1 MATGRQ
7 TNKNYFQ
14 KIRPF
19 NAGTTPDGISK
30 GEFDLAFQEDF
41 QTALGAPAL
50 SSFYIVNLD
59 LAMGTS
65 NSDGAEE
72 SLENWLA
79 SCGVMDSPSGVRR
92 YSLLA
97 TEAILPGT
105 AMSTLTEQGS
115 RQGITERF
123 ATQRAYNDIA
133 ITYYI
138 PSDYTSLRLFQ
149 EWINFMN
156 PLYYRAGFTGTG
168 ANDVRLTHGYT
179 SGYPNATDSNSFH
192 RFRYPNEYKKSLT
205 ITKFERNVGQTRSA
219 LKSFETTPEEERGKF
234 ATFREDANEQHELNK
249 KYGLFDPEAISYKF
263 INAFPTSIQ
272 DVALTYQN
280 STVLQVTVEF
290 AYDRYVIVTNQGD
303 IGEQDRSDPAN
314 ATVRGAQVGNQGEV
328 LSDGNNKANVKIAN
342 TAPAGQESGP
352 MASDMKLKEN
362 IIKVGNS
369 PSGINVYEWNYIGK
383 SQRYRGV
390 LAQELLESHPEAVT
404 MCPNGFLGVYYGK
417 IDVKM
422 EAVKPL

>member
-41 QTALGAPAL
+41 QTALGAPSL

-72 SLENWLA
+72 SLENWLE
-79 SCGVMDSPSGVRR
+79 SCGVMNSASGIRR

-105 AMSTLTEQGS
+105 AMSTLEEQGS

-156 PLYYRAGFTGTG
+156 PLYYKGGVG
-168 ANDVRLTHGYT
+168 GGDDVRLTSGYT

-234 ATFREDANEQHELNK
+234 ATFREDPNDNFELQK

-280 STVLQVTVEF
+280 STVLHVTVEF
-290 AYDRYVIVTNQGD
+290 AYDRYAIVTNQGN
-303 IGEQDRSDPAN
+303 IGEQDRSKPSTAES
-314 ATVRGAQVGNQGEV
+314 NQGEV
-328 LSDGNNKANVKIAN
+328 ISDGSNKTNVEIQN
-342 TAPAGQESGP
+342 TAPSGQQFGP

>member
-1 MATGRQ
+1 MAAGRQ

-72 SLENWLA
+72 SLENWLT
-79 SCGVMDSPSGVRR
+79 SCGVINTPYAMRR
-92 YSLLA
+92 FSLLA

-105 AMSTLTEQGS
+105 AMSTLEEKGS

-156 PLYYRAGFTGTG
+156 PLYYKGGVG
-168 ANDVRLTHGYT
+168 GGDDVRLTSGYT

-234 ATFREDANEQHELNK
+234 ATFREDPNDNFELQK

-290 AYDRYVIVTNQGD
+290 AYDRYAIVTNQGN
-303 IGEQDRSDPAN
+303 IGEQDRSKPSTAES
-314 ATVRGAQVGNQGEV
+314 NQGEV
-328 LSDGNNKANVKIAN
+328 ISDGSNKTNVEIQN
-342 TAPAGQESGP
+342 TAPAGQQFGP

>member
-1 MATGRQ
+1 MAAGRQ

-41 QTALGAPAL
+41 QTALGAPSL

-72 SLENWLA
+72 SLENWLT
-79 SCGVMDSPSGVRR
+79 SCGVFNTPYAMRR
-92 YSLLA
+92 FSLLA

-105 AMSTLTEQGS
+105 AMSTLEEKGS

-156 PLYYRAGFTGTG
+156 PLYYKGGVG
-168 ANDVRLTHGYT
+168 GGDDVRLTSGYT

-234 ATFREDANEQHELNK
+234 ATFREDPNDNFELQK

-290 AYDRYVIVTNQGD
+290 AYDRYAIVTNQGN

-314 ATVRGAQVGNQGEV
+314 AEAGRQGEV
-328 LSDGNNKANVKIAN
+328 LSDGNNKLNIKVAN
-342 TAPAGQESGP
+342 TAPSGQENGP

>member
-1 MATGRQ
+1 MAAGRQ

-72 SLENWLA
+72 SLENWLE
-79 SCGVMDSPSGVRR
+79 SCGVMNSASGIRR

-105 AMSTLTEQGS
+105 AMSTLEEQGS

-156 PLYYRAGFTGTG
+156 PLYYKGGVG
-168 ANDVRLTHGYT
+168 GGDDVRLTSGYT

-234 ATFREDANEQHELNK
+234 ATFREDPNDNFELQK

-290 AYDRYVIVTNQGD
+290 AYDRYAIVTNQGN
-303 IGEQDRSDPAN
+303 IGEQDRRDPAN
-314 ATVRGAQVGNQGEV
+314 AEAGRQGEV
-328 LSDGNNKANVKIAN
+328 LSDGNNKLNIKIAN
-342 TAPAGQESGP
+342 TAPAGQENGP

>member
-1 MATGRQ
+1 MPVERQ

-19 NAGTTPDGISK
+19 NAGTTPDAIEK
-30 GEFDLAFQEDF
+30 GQFDLAFQEDF
-41 QTALGAPAL
+41 QTALGAPSL

-79 SCGVMDSPSGVRR
+79 SCGVTDSPSGMRR
-92 YSLLA
+92 FSLLA

-105 AMSTLTEQGS
+105 AMSTLEEKGS

-123 ATQRAYNDIA
+123 ATQRGYNDIA

-156 PLYYRAGFTGTG
+156 PLYYRAGVGG
-168 ANDVRLTHGYT
+168 GDDVRLTSGYT

-234 ATFREDANEQHELNK
+234 ATFREDPNDNLELQK

-263 INAFPTSIQ
+263 INAFPTAVQ

-303 IGEQDRSDPAN
+303 IGEPDRSKPSN
-314 ATVRGAQVGNQGEV
+314 AESNQGEV
-328 LSDGNNKANVKIAN
+328 ISDGSNKTNVQIQN
-342 TAPAGQESGP
+342 TAPSGQQFGP

>member
-41 QTALGAPAL
+41 QTALGAPSL

-79 SCGVMDSPSGVRR
+79 SCGVTDSPSGMRR
-92 YSLLA
+92 FSLLA

-105 AMSTLTEQGS
+105 AMSTLEEKGS

-123 ATQRAYNDIA
+123 ATQRGYNDIA

-156 PLYYRAGFTGTG
+156 PLYYRAGVGG
-168 ANDVRLTHGYT
+168 GDDVRLTSGYT

-234 ATFREDANEQHELNK
+234 ATFREDPNDNLELQK

-263 INAFPTSIQ
+263 INAFPTAVQ

-303 IGEQDRSDPAN
+303 IGEPDRSKPSN
-314 ATVRGAQVGNQGEV
+314 AESNQGEV
-328 LSDGNNKANVKIAN
+328 ISDGSNKTNVQIQN
-342 TAPAGQESGP
+342 TAPAGQKFGP

-404 MCPNGFLGVYYGK
+404 ICPNGFLGVYYGK

>member
-41 QTALGAPAL
+41 QTALGAPSL

-72 SLENWLA
+72 SLENWLT
-79 SCGVMDSPSGVRR
+79 SCGVFNTPYAMRR
-92 YSLLA
+92 FSLLA

-105 AMSTLTEQGS
+105 AMSTLEEKGS

-156 PLYYRAGFTGTG
+156 PLYYRGGVG
-168 ANDVRLTHGYT
+168 GGDDVRLTSGYT

-234 ATFREDANEQHELNK
+234 ATFREDPNDNFELQK

-290 AYDRYVIVTNQGD
+290 AYDRYAIVTNQGN

-314 ATVRGAQVGNQGEV
+314 AEAGRQGEV
-328 LSDGNNKANVKIAN
+328 LSDGNNKLNIKIAN
-342 TAPAGQESGP
+342 TAPAGQENGP

>member
-1 MATGRQ
+1 MAAGRQ

-72 SLENWLA
+72 SLENWLE
-79 SCGVMDSPSGVRR
+79 SCGVMNSASGIRR

-105 AMSTLTEQGS
+105 AMSTLEEQGS

-156 PLYYRAGFTGTG
+156 PLYYRAGVGG
-168 ANDVRLTHGYT
+168 GDDVRLTSGYT

-234 ATFREDANEQHELNK
+234 ATFREDPNDNFELQK

-290 AYDRYVIVTNQGD
+290 AYDRYAIVTNQGN
-303 IGEQDRSDPAN
+303 IGEQDRSKPSTAES
-314 ATVRGAQVGNQGEV
+314 NQGEV
-328 LSDGNNKANVKIAN
+328 ISDGSNKTNVEIQN
-342 TAPAGQESGP
+342 TAPAGQEFGP

>member
-1 MATGRQ
+1 
-7 TNKNYFQ
+7 
-14 KIRPF
+14 
-19 NAGTTPDGISK
+19 
-30 GEFDLAFQEDF
+30 
-41 QTALGAPAL
+41 
-50 SSFYIVNLD
+50 
-59 LAMGTS
+59 
-65 NSDGAEE
+65 
-72 SLENWLA
+72 
-79 SCGVMDSPSGVRR
+79 
-92 YSLLA
+92 
-97 TEAILPGT
+97 
-105 AMSTLTEQGS
+105 
-115 RQGITERF
+115 
-123 ATQRAYNDIA
+123 
-133 ITYYI
+133 
-138 PSDYTSLRLFQ
+138 
-149 EWINFMN
+149 MN
-156 PLYYRAGFTGTG
+156 PLYYKGGVG
-168 ANDVRLTHGYT
+168 GGDDVRLTSGYT

-234 ATFREDANEQHELNK
+234 ATFREDPNDNFELQK

-290 AYDRYVIVTNQGD
+290 AYDRYAIVTNQGN
-303 IGEQDRSDPAN
+303 IGEQDRSKPSTAES
-314 ATVRGAQVGNQGEV
+314 NQGEV
-328 LSDGNNKANVKIAN
+328 ISDGSNKTNVEIQN
-342 TAPAGQESGP
+342 TAPAGQQFGP

>member
-41 QTALGAPAL
+41 QTALGAPSL

-72 SLENWLA
+72 SLENWLT
-79 SCGVMDSPSGVRR
+79 SCGVFNTPYAMRR
-92 YSLLA
+92 FSLLA

-105 AMSTLTEQGS
+105 AMSTLEEKGS

-234 ATFREDANEQHELNK
+234 ATFREDPNDNFELQK

-290 AYDRYVIVTNQGD
+290 AYDRYAIVTNQGN
-303 IGEQDRSDPAN
+303 IGEQDRSKPSTAES
-314 ATVRGAQVGNQGEV
+314 NQGEV
-328 LSDGNNKANVKIAN
+328 ISDGSNKTNVEIQN
-342 TAPAGQESGP
+342 TAPAGQQFGP

>member
-1 MATGRQ
+1 MAAGRQ

-72 SLENWLA
+72 SLENWLE
-79 SCGVMDSPSGVRR
+79 SCGVMNSASGIRR

-105 AMSTLTEQGS
+105 AMSTLEEQGS

-156 PLYYRAGFTGTG
+156 PLYYKAGFTGSG
-168 ANDVRLTHGYT
+168 ANDVRLTSGYT

-234 ATFREDANEQHELNK
+234 ATFREDPNDNFELQK

-290 AYDRYVIVTNQGD
+290 AYDRYAIVTNQGN
-303 IGEQDRSDPAN
+303 IGEQDRSKPSTAES
-314 ATVRGAQVGNQGEV
+314 NQGEV
-328 LSDGNNKANVKIAN
+328 ISDGSNKTNVEIQN
-342 TAPAGQESGP
+342 TAPAGQEFGP

>member
-30 GEFDLAFQEDF
+30 GDFDLAFQEDF
-41 QTALGAPAL
+41 QTALGAPSL

-65 NSDGAEE
+65 NSDSAEE

-156 PLYYRAGFTGTG
+156 PLYYRGGVG
-168 ANDVRLTHGYT
+168 GGDDVRLTSGYA

-219 LKSFETTPEEERGKF
+219 LKSFETTPEEERGKLG
-234 ATFREDANEQHELNK
+234 TFREDPNDNLELQK

-290 AYDRYVIVTNQGD
+290 AYDRYVIVTNQGK
-303 IGEQDRSDPAN
+303 IGEQDRSKPAN
-314 ATVRGAQVGNQGEV
+314 APSNQGEV
-328 LSDGNNKANVKIAN
+328 LSDGNNKLNVEIQN
-342 TAPAGQESGP
+342 TAPSGQESGP
-352 MASDMKLKEN
+352 MASDIKLKEN

-390 LAQELLESHPEAVT
+390 LAQELLESHPEAVA

>member
-72 SLENWLA
+72 SLENWLT
-79 SCGVMDSPSGVRR
+79 SCGVFNTPYAMRR
-92 YSLLA
+92 FSLLA

-105 AMSTLTEQGS
+105 AMSTLEEKGS

-156 PLYYRAGFTGTG
+156 PLYYKAGFTGSG
-168 ANDVRLTHGYT
+168 ANDVRLTSGYT

-234 ATFREDANEQHELNK
+234 ATFREDPNDNFELQK

-303 IGEQDRSDPAN
+303 IGEQDRSKPSTAES
-314 ATVRGAQVGNQGEV
+314 NQGEV
-328 LSDGNNKANVKIAN
+328 ISDGSNKTNVEIQN
-342 TAPAGQESGP
+342 TAPAGQQFGP

>member
-1 MATGRQ
+1 MAAGRQ

-72 SLENWLA
+72 SLENWLE
-79 SCGVMDSPSGVRR
+79 SCGVMNSASGIRR

-105 AMSTLTEQGS
+105 AMSTLEEQGS

-156 PLYYRAGFTGTG
+156 PLYYKGGVG
-168 ANDVRLTHGYT
+168 GGDDVRLTKGYV
-179 SGYPNATDSNSFH
+179 SGYPHATDSNSFH

-234 ATFREDANEQHELNK
+234 ATFREDPNDNFELQK

-290 AYDRYVIVTNQGD
+290 AYDRYAIVTNQGN
-303 IGEQDRSDPAN
+303 IGEQDRSKPSTAES
-314 ATVRGAQVGNQGEV
+314 NQGEV
-328 LSDGNNKANVKIAN
+328 ISDGSNKTNVEIQN
-342 TAPAGQESGP
+342 TAPAGQQFGP

>member
-1 MATGRQ
+1 MAVDRQ

-19 NAGTTPDGISK
+19 NAGTTPDGIEK
-30 GEFDLAFQEDF
+30 GQFDLAFQEDF
-41 QTALGAPAL
+41 QTALGAPSL

-72 SLENWLA
+72 SLENWLT
-79 SCGVMDSPSGVRR
+79 SCGVFNTPYAMRR
-92 YSLLA
+92 FSLLA

-105 AMSTLTEQGS
+105 AMSTLEEKGS

-156 PLYYRAGFTGTG
+156 PLYYKAGFTGSG
-168 ANDVRLTHGYT
+168 ANDVRLTSGYT

-234 ATFREDANEQHELNK
+234 ATFREDPNDNFELQK

-290 AYDRYVIVTNQGD
+290 AYDRYAIVTNQGN
-303 IGEQDRSDPAN
+303 IGEQDRSKPSTAES
-314 ATVRGAQVGNQGEV
+314 NQGEV
-328 LSDGNNKANVKIAN
+328 ISDGSNKTNVEIQN
-342 TAPAGQESGP
+342 TAPAGQQFGP

>member
-1 MATGRQ
+1 MAVGRQ

-41 QTALGAPAL
+41 QTALGAPSL

-79 SCGVMDSPSGVRR
+79 SCGVTDSPSGMRR
-92 YSLLA
+92 FSLLA

-105 AMSTLTEQGS
+105 AMSTLEEKGS

-123 ATQRAYNDIA
+123 ATQRGYNDIA

-156 PLYYRAGFTGTG
+156 PLYYRAGVGG
-168 ANDVRLTHGYT
+168 GDDVRLTSGYT

-234 ATFREDANEQHELNK
+234 ATFREDPNDNLELQK

-263 INAFPTSIQ
+263 INAFPTAVQ

-303 IGEQDRSDPAN
+303 IGEPDRSKPSN
-314 ATVRGAQVGNQGEV
+314 AESNQGEV
-328 LSDGNNKANVKIAN
+328 ISDGSNKTNVQIQN
-342 TAPAGQESGP
+342 TAPAGQQFGP

>member
-14 KIRPF
+14 RIRPF

-41 QTALGAPAL
+41 QTALGAPSL

-79 SCGVMDSPSGVRR
+79 SCGVMNSASGIRR

-105 AMSTLTEQGS
+105 AMSTLEEQGS

-156 PLYYRAGFTGTG
+156 PLYYKGGVG
-168 ANDVRLTHGYT
+168 GGDDVRLTSGYT
-179 SGYPNATDSNSFH
+179 SGYPNATDSNSLH
-192 RFRYPNEYKKSLT
+192 RFRYPNAYKKSLT

-234 ATFREDANEQHELNK
+234 ATFREDPNDNFELQK

-290 AYDRYVIVTNQGD
+290 AYDRYAIVTNQGN

-314 ATVRGAQVGNQGEV
+314 AEAGRQGEV
-328 LSDGNNKANVKIAN
+328 LSDGNNKLNIKIAN
-342 TAPAGQESGP
+342 TAPAGQENGP

>member
-1 MATGRQ
+1 MAAGRQ

-72 SLENWLA
+72 SLENWLT
-79 SCGVMDSPSGVRR
+79 SCGVFNTPNAMRR
-92 YSLLA
+92 FSLLA

-105 AMSTLTEQGS
+105 AMSTLEEQGS

-156 PLYYRAGFTGTG
+156 PLYYKAGFTGSG
-168 ANDVRLTHGYT
+168 ANDVRLTSGYT

-234 ATFREDANEQHELNK
+234 ATFREDPNDNFELQK

-290 AYDRYVIVTNQGD
+290 AYDRYAIVTNQGN
-303 IGEQDRSDPAN
+303 IGEQDRSKPSTAES
-314 ATVRGAQVGNQGEV
+314 NQGEV
-328 LSDGNNKANVKIAN
+328 ISDGSNKTNVEIQN
-342 TAPAGQESGP
+342 TAPAGQQFGP

>member
-1 MATGRQ
+1 MAAGRQ

-59 LAMGTS
+59 LAMGSS

-72 SLENWLA
+72 SLENWLE
-79 SCGVMDSPSGVRR
+79 SCGVMNSASGIRR

-105 AMSTLTEQGS
+105 AMSTLEEQGS

-156 PLYYRAGFTGTG
+156 PLYYKGGVG
-168 ANDVRLTHGYT
+168 GGDDVRLTSGYT

-234 ATFREDANEQHELNK
+234 ATFREDPNDNFELQK

-290 AYDRYVIVTNQGD
+290 AYDRYAIVTNQGN
-303 IGEQDRSDPAN
+303 IGEQDRSKPSTAES
-314 ATVRGAQVGNQGEV
+314 NQGEV
-328 LSDGNNKANVKIAN
+328 ISDGSNKTNVEIQN
-342 TAPAGQESGP
+342 TAPAGQQFGP

>member
-72 SLENWLA
+72 SLENWLE
-79 SCGVMDSPSGVRR
+79 SCGVMNSASGIRR

-105 AMSTLTEQGS
+105 AMSTLEEQGS

-156 PLYYRAGFTGTG
+156 PLYYKAGFTGSG
-168 ANDVRLTHGYT
+168 ANDVRLTSGYT

-234 ATFREDANEQHELNK
+234 ATFREDPNDNFELQK

-290 AYDRYVIVTNQGD
+290 AYDRYAIVTNQGN
-303 IGEQDRSDPAN
+303 IGEQDRSKPSTAES
-314 ATVRGAQVGNQGEV
+314 NQGEV
-328 LSDGNNKANVKIAN
+328 ISDGSNKTNVEIQN
-342 TAPAGQESGP
+342 TAPAGQQFGP

>member
-14 KIRPF
+14 RIRPF

-72 SLENWLA
+72 SLENWLT
-79 SCGVMDSPSGVRR
+79 SCGVFNTPYAMRR
-92 YSLLA
+92 FSLLA

-105 AMSTLTEQGS
+105 AMSTLEEKGS

-138 PSDYTSLRLFQ
+138 PSDYASLRLFQ

-156 PLYYRAGFTGTG
+156 PLYYKAGFTGSG
-168 ANDVRLTHGYT
+168 ANDVRLT
-179 SGYPNATDSNSFH
+179 SGYPSGYPHATDSNSFH

-205 ITKFERNVGQTRSA
+205 ITKFERNVGATQSQLNTY
-219 LKSFETTPEEERGKF
+219 TTTSQEDKGNDHPFVRVLSDEERFQK
-234 ATFREDANEQHELNK
+234 NK
-249 KYGLFDPEAISYKF
+249 KYGAFDPEAISYKF

-290 AYDRYVIVTNQGD
+290 AYDRYAIVTNQGN

-314 ATVRGAQVGNQGEV
+314 AEAGRQGEV
-328 LSDGNNKANVKIAN
+328 LSDGNNKLNIKIAN
-342 TAPAGQESGP
+342 TAPAGQENGP

>member
-19 NAGTTPDGISK
+19 NAGTTPEGISK

-72 SLENWLA
+72 SLENWLE
-79 SCGVMDSPSGVRR
+79 SCGVMNSASGIRR

-105 AMSTLTEQGS
+105 AMSTLEEQGS

-156 PLYYRAGFTGTG
+156 PLYYKGGVG
-168 ANDVRLTHGYT
+168 GGDDVRLTSGYT

-234 ATFREDANEQHELNK
+234 ATFREDPNDNFELQK

-290 AYDRYVIVTNQGD
+290 AYDRYAIVTNQGN

-314 ATVRGAQVGNQGEV
+314 AEAGRQGEV
-328 LSDGNNKANVKIAN
+328 LSDGNNKLNIKIAN
-342 TAPAGQESGP
+342 TAPAGQENGP

>member
-41 QTALGAPAL
+41 QTALGAPSL

-72 SLENWLA
+72 SLENWLT
-79 SCGVMDSPSGVRR
+79 SCGVFNTPYAMRR
-92 YSLLA
+92 FSLLA

-105 AMSTLTEQGS
+105 AMSTLEEKGS

-156 PLYYRAGFTGTG
+156 PLYYRGGVG
-168 ANDVRLTHGYT
+168 GGDDVRLTSGYT

-234 ATFREDANEQHELNK
+234 ATFREDPNDYFELQK

-290 AYDRYVIVTNQGD
+290 AYDRYAIVTNQGN

-314 ATVRGAQVGNQGEV
+314 AEAGRQGEV
-328 LSDGNNKANVKIAN
+328 LSDGNNKLNIKVAN
-342 TAPAGQESGP
+342 TAPSGQENGP

>member
-14 KIRPF
+14 RIRPF

-72 SLENWLA
+72 SLENWLE
-79 SCGVMDSPSGVRR
+79 SCGVMNSASGIRR

-105 AMSTLTEQGS
+105 AMSTLEEQGS

-156 PLYYRAGFTGTG
+156 PLYYKGGVG
-168 ANDVRLTHGYT
+168 GGDDVRLTSGYT

-234 ATFREDANEQHELNK
+234 ATFREDPNDNFELQK

-290 AYDRYVIVTNQGD
+290 AYDRYAIVTNQGN
-303 IGEQDRSDPAN
+303 IGEQDRSKPSTAES
-314 ATVRGAQVGNQGEV
+314 NQGEV
-328 LSDGNNKANVKIAN
+328 ISDGSNKTNVEIQN
-342 TAPAGQESGP
+342 TAPAGQQFGP

>member
-72 SLENWLA
+72 SLENWLK
-79 SCGVMDSPSGVRR
+79 SCGVMNSASGIRR

-105 AMSTLTEQGS
+105 AMSTLEEQGS

-156 PLYYRAGFTGTG
+156 PLYYKAGFTGSG
-168 ANDVRLTHGYT
+168 ANDVRLTSGYT

-234 ATFREDANEQHELNK
+234 ATFREDPNDNFELQK

-263 INAFPTSIQ
+263 INAFPTAVQ

-290 AYDRYVIVTNQGD
+290 AYDRYVIVTNQGN
-303 IGEQDRSDPAN
+303 IGEQDRSKPSTAES
-314 ATVRGAQVGNQGEV
+314 NQGEV
-328 LSDGNNKANVKIAN
+328 ISDGSNKTNVEIQN
-342 TAPAGQESGP
+342 TATAGQQFGP
-352 MASDMKLKEN
+352 MASDMKLK
-362 IIKVGNS
+362 
-369 PSGINVYEWNYIGK
+369 
-383 SQRYRGV
+383 
-390 LAQELLESHPEAVT
+390 
-404 MCPNGFLGVYYGK
+404 
-417 IDVKM
+417 
-422 EAVKPL
+422 

>member
-41 QTALGAPAL
+41 QTALGAPSL

-72 SLENWLA
+72 SLENWLE
-79 SCGVMDSPSGVRR
+79 SCGVMNSASGIRR

-105 AMSTLTEQGS
+105 AMSTLEEQGS

-156 PLYYRAGFTGTG
+156 PLYYKGGVG
-168 ANDVRLTHGYT
+168 GGDDVRLTSGYT

-234 ATFREDANEQHELNK
+234 ATFREDPNDNFELQK

-290 AYDRYVIVTNQGD
+290 AYDRYAIVTNQGN

-314 ATVRGAQVGNQGEV
+314 AEAGRQGEV
-328 LSDGNNKANVKIAN
+328 LSDGNNKLNIKVAN
-342 TAPAGQESGP
+342 TAPSGQENGP

>member
-41 QTALGAPAL
+41 QTALGAPSL

-79 SCGVMDSPSGVRR
+79 SCGVMDSPSGMRR

-105 AMSTLTEQGS
+105 AMSTLEEQGS

-156 PLYYRAGFTGTG
+156 PLYYRAGVGG
-168 ANDVRLTHGYT
+168 GDDVRLTSGYT

-234 ATFREDANEQHELNK
+234 ATFREDPNDNFELQK

-263 INAFPTSIQ
+263 INAFPTAVQ

-303 IGEQDRSDPAN
+303 IGEPDRSKPSN
-314 ATVRGAQVGNQGEV
+314 AESNQGEV
-328 LSDGNNKANVKIAN
+328 ISDGSNKTNVQIQN
-342 TAPAGQESGP
+342 TAPAGQQFGP

-404 MCPNGFLGVYYGK
+404 ICPNGFLGVYYGK

>member
-1 MATGRQ
+1 MAAGRQ

-79 SCGVMDSPSGVRR
+79 SGGVMDSPSGVRR

-105 AMSTLTEQGS
+105 AMSTLEEQGS

-138 PSDYTSLRLFQ
+138 PSDYASLRLFQ

-156 PLYYRAGFTGTG
+156 PLYYKAGFTGSG
-168 ANDVRLTHGYT
+168 ANDVRLTSGYT

-234 ATFREDANEQHELNK
+234 ATFREDPNDNFELQK

-290 AYDRYVIVTNQGD
+290 AYDRYAIVTNQGN
-303 IGEQDRSDPAN
+303 IGEQDRSKPSTAES
-314 ATVRGAQVGNQGEV
+314 NQGEV
-328 LSDGNNKANVKIAN
+328 ISDGSNKTNVEIQN
-342 TAPAGQESGP
+342 TAPAGQQFGP

>member
-1 MATGRQ
+1 MAEGRQ

-30 GEFDLAFQEDF
+30 GDFDLAFQEDF
-41 QTALGAPAL
+41 QTALGAPSL

-72 SLENWLA
+72 SLENWLE
-79 SCGVMDSPSGVRR
+79 SCGVMNSASGIRR

-105 AMSTLTEQGS
+105 AMSTLEEQGS

-156 PLYYRAGFTGTG
+156 PLYYRSGDGTD
-168 ANDVRLTHGYT
+168 DVRLTSGYT
-179 SGYPNATDSNSFH
+179 SGYPNANDSNSFH

-234 ATFREDANEQHELNK
+234 GTFREDPNDNFELQK

-290 AYDRYVIVTNQGD
+290 AYDRYVIVTNQGK
-303 IGEQDRSDPAN
+303 IGEQDRSKPAN
-314 ATVRGAQVGNQGEV
+314 APSNQGEV
-328 LSDGNNKANVKIAN
+328 ISDGNNKLNVEIQN

>member
-1 MATGRQ
+1 MAAGRQ

-72 SLENWLA
+72 SLENWLE
-79 SCGVMDSPSGVRR
+79 SCGVMNSASGIRR

-105 AMSTLTEQGS
+105 AMSTLEEQGS

-156 PLYYRAGFTGTG
+156 PLYYRGGVG
-168 ANDVRLTHGYT
+168 GGDDVRLTSGYT

-234 ATFREDANEQHELNK
+234 ATFREDPNDNFELQK

-290 AYDRYVIVTNQGD
+290 AYDRYAIVTNQGN

-314 ATVRGAQVGNQGEV
+314 AEAGRQGEV
-328 LSDGNNKANVKIAN
+328 LSDGNNKLNIKVAN
-342 TAPAGQESGP
+342 TAPSGQENGP

>member
-1 MATGRQ
+1 MAAGRQ

-72 SLENWLA
+72 SLENWLE
-79 SCGVMDSPSGVRR
+79 SCGVMNSASGIRR

-156 PLYYRAGFTGTG
+156 PLYYKGGVG
-168 ANDVRLTHGYT
+168 GGDDVRLTSGYT

-234 ATFREDANEQHELNK
+234 ATFREDPNDNFELQK

-290 AYDRYVIVTNQGD
+290 AYDRYAIVTNQGN
-303 IGEQDRSDPAN
+303 IGEQDRSKPSTAES
-314 ATVRGAQVGNQGEV
+314 NQGEV
-328 LSDGNNKANVKIAN
+328 ISDGGNKTNVEIQN
-342 TAPAGQESGP
+342 TAPAGQQFGP

>member
-1 MATGRQ
+1 MAAGRQ

-72 SLENWLA
+72 SLENWLE
-79 SCGVMDSPSGVRR
+79 SCGVMNSASGIRR

-105 AMSTLTEQGS
+105 AMSTLEEQGS

-156 PLYYRAGFTGTG
+156 PLYYKAGFTGSG
-168 ANDVRLTHGYT
+168 ANDVRLTSGYT

-234 ATFREDANEQHELNK
+234 ATFREDPNDNFELQK

-290 AYDRYVIVTNQGD
+290 AYDRYAIVTNQGN
-303 IGEQDRSDPAN
+303 IGEQDRSKPSTAES
-314 ATVRGAQVGNQGEV
+314 NQGEV
-328 LSDGNNKANVKIAN
+328 ISDGSNKTNVEIQN
-342 TAPAGQESGP
+342 TAPAGQDFGP

>member
-156 PLYYRAGFTGTG
+156 PLYYRAGVGG
-168 ANDVRLTHGYT
+168 GDDVRLTSGYT

-234 ATFREDANEQHELNK
+234 ATFREDPNDNLELQK

-263 INAFPTSIQ
+263 INAFPTAVQ

-303 IGEQDRSDPAN
+303 IGEPDRSKPSN
-314 ATVRGAQVGNQGEV
+314 AESNQGEV
-328 LSDGNNKANVKIAN
+328 ISDGSNKTNVQIQN
-342 TAPAGQESGP
+342 TAPAGQQFGP

-404 MCPNGFLGVYYGK
+404 ICPNGFLGVYYGK

>member
-1 MATGRQ
+1 MPISRQ

-19 NAGTTPDGISK
+19 NAGTTPDGIEK
-30 GEFDLAFQEDF
+30 GQFDLAFQEDF
-41 QTALGAPAL
+41 QTALGAPSL

-59 LAMGTS
+59 LAKGSS
-65 NSDGAEE
+65 NASEDLEE

-79 SCGVMDSPSGVRR
+79 SCGVMDTPAAMRR

-156 PLYYRAGFTGTG
+156 PLYYKAGVGEG
-168 ANDVRLTHGYT
+168 DVRLTQ
-179 SGYPNATDSNSFH
+179 GYPDGYPKAQDSNSFH

-205 ITKFERNVGQTRSA
+205 ITKFERNVGQTQSQ
-219 LKSFETTPEEERGKF
+219 LKNYSTAPKEQQANDNPFVRILNDEDRF
-234 ATFREDANEQHELNK
+234 ALNK
-249 KYGLFDPEAISYKF
+249 KYGMFDPEAISYKF

-290 AYDRYVIVTNQGD
+290 AYDRYIIVTNQGE
-303 IGEQDRSDPAN
+303 IGNDRSAPPSSDS
-314 ATVRGAQVGNQGEV
+314 NQGKV
-328 LSDGNNKANVKIAN
+328 ISDGDNRTNLFIKNSPVGTNDLANVNNNIA
-342 TAPAGQESGP
+342 
-352 MASDMKLKEN
+352 
-362 IIKVGNS
+362 
-369 PSGINVYEWNYIGK
+369 
-383 SQRYRGV
+383 
-390 LAQELLESHPEAVT
+390 
-404 MCPNGFLGVYYGK
+404 
-417 IDVKM
+417 
-422 EAVKPL
+422 

>member
-1 MATGRQ
+1 MAAGRQ

-72 SLENWLA
+72 SLENWLE
-79 SCGVMDSPSGVRR
+79 SCGVMNSASGIRR

-105 AMSTLTEQGS
+105 AMSTLEEQGS

-156 PLYYRAGFTGTG
+156 PLYYKGGVG
-168 ANDVRLTHGYT
+168 GGDDVRLTSGYT

-234 ATFREDANEQHELNK
+234 ATFREDPNDNFELQK

-290 AYDRYVIVTNQGD
+290 AYDRYAIVTNQGN
-303 IGEQDRSDPAN
+303 IGEQDRSKPSTAES
-314 ATVRGAQVGNQGEV
+314 NQGEV
-328 LSDGNNKANVKIAN
+328 ISDGSNKTNVEIQN
-342 TAPAGQESGP
+342 TAPAGQQFGP